1 MRRDEKGKK
10 GKNSNRASTKGRRH
24 HLLGAANNAFFMD
37 RTRRAR
43 DIMIWH
49 AVGVRPSVRLP
60 QCASIWLAN
69 VCVSTT
75 LLSWLF
81 SLLFYFFVCI
91 CFLVFPL
98 VFSVASKHTD
108 FRLLF
113 NIFRG
118 AVPVGIISYIYI
130 FMTACSNTPPTESIL
145 RQASALRHAWLNKM
159 RSV

>member
-49 AVGVRPSVRLP
+49 AVGVRPSGRLP

-75 LLSWLF
+75 LLSWLL
-81 SLLFYFFVCI
+81 SLF
-91 CFLVFPL
+91 FLVVYLFFCL
-98 VFSVASKHTD
+98 SSFLCSKQAYRFSSPVQHFSGRSSCRHY
-108 FRLLF
+108 LL
-113 NIFRG
+113 
-118 AVPVGIISYIYI
+118 YIYI

>member
-49 AVGVRPSVRLP
+49 AVGVRPSGRLP
-60 QCASIWLAN
+60 QCASILLAN
-69 VCVSTT
+69 GCVSTT
-75 LLSWLF
+75 LLSWLLSF
-81 SLLFYFFVCI
+81 FFGCVSVFFV
-91 CFLVFPL
+91 PL

-113 NIFRG
+113 YIFRG
-118 AVPVGIISYIYI
+118 AVPVRIISYIYI

-145 RQASALRHAWLNKM
+145 RQASALRHA
-159 RSV
+159 